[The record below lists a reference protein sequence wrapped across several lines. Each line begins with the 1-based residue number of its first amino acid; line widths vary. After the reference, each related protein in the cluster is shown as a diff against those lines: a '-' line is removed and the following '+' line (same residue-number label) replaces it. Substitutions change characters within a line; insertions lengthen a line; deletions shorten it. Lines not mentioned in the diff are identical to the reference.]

1 MNNPQKCYVHPTA
14 VVYPNVVLGSNVYI
28 GPFCV
33 IGAPPEHRDELAKGN
48 PGKGVYIGDNTRL
61 EKLVVVDSGI
71 DDTTNIGIM
80 CEIMSG
86 THIGH
91 DAQIWD
97 GATLAPKAMIGG
109 YAIIGESA
117 NIGMGAVIHQKARV
131 QPFCMIGAGAVVVLK
146 NNAEMQ
152 PMETWAGVPA
162 RKIGMNKKW
171 VK

>member
-1 MNNPQKCYVHPTA
+1 M
-14 VVYPNVVLGSNVYI
+14 VYPNVVLGNNVYI

-71 DDTTNIGIM
+71 NDVTYIGPG

-86 THIGH
+86 AHIGH
-91 DAQIWD
+91 DARIEFNV
-97 GATLAPKAMIGG
+97 TLAPKAMIGG
-109 YAIIGESA
+109 HVLIDIHS
-117 NIGMGAVIHQKARV
+117 NIGMGAIIHQKA
-131 QPFCMIGAGAVVVLK
+131 FIHGYCMIGAGSVVVLK
-146 NNAEMQ
+146 NNNEMRDY
-152 PMETWAGVPA
+152 ETWAGVPA

-171 VK
+171 VKS